1 MSPRCTAKVT
11 LTLLLAGLIGGP
23 ALAADDPRLSQ
34 INDYPGMT
42 EHSRMISE
50 GELQI
55 TAPPNMH
62 HEKGRFH
69 IIHVDE
75 FDMECTSCHVEEGFA
90 PDYQL
95 VVREQALAKAAG
107 IGKGDQADVID
118 RTVCLGC
125 HKAGAIASRWY
136 GTVGR

>member
-1 MSPRCTAKVT
+1 MSPRRIFNLS
-11 LTLLLAGLIGGP
+11 LTLWFSLLVIAP
-23 ALAADDPRLSQ
+23 TLADEDPRIPQ

-42 EHSRMISE
+42 EHSRMIRE
-50 GELQI
+50 GELLI
-55 TAPPNMH
+55 TAPPTMH

-75 FDMECTSCHVEEGFA
+75 IDMECSSCHVEEGFA

-107 IGKGDQADVID
+107 VGKGEQADVID

-125 HKAGAIASRWY
+125 HKGGAIASRWY